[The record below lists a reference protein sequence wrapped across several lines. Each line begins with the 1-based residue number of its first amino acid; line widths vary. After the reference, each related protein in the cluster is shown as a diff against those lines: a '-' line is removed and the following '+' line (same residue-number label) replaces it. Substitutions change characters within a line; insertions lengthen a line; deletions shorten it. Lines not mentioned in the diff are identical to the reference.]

1 MLFWAGI
8 FRHKLLANQVVRCF
22 KRKLKIIWGISW
34 FFASIEATKKYV
46 RRMANQFGEFFTF
59 GFFDLLVLIPV
70 VYSSVILINLPHF
83 STAIMK
89 MWLLVFKFRL
99 YYEANSSD
107 LINSNSPLNLRK
119 CYGFVMISGWIEV
132 IFA

>member
-1 MLFWAGI
+1 
-8 FRHKLLANQVVRCF
+8 
-22 KRKLKIIWGISW
+22 
-34 FFASIEATKKYV
+34 
-46 RRMANQFGEFFTF
+46 MANQFAEFFTF

-83 STAIMK
+83 STTIMK
-89 MWLLVFKFRL
+89 IGLLVFKFRL

-107 LINSNSPLNLRK
+107 LINSNSPLNLWK